1 MFPAMRRWKQQ
12 LTQQECVEVLKQ
24 EPRGVL
30 SLMGEDGYPYGLPI
44 QLLVLRGGRK
54 DLLPRRQERAQ
65 N

>member
-12 LTQQECVEVLKQ
+12 LTQQACVELLKQ

-30 SLMGEDGYPYGLPI
+30 SLMGD

-54 DLLPRRQERAQ
+54 DLLPRRQERTQDRCHPAL
-65 N
+65 